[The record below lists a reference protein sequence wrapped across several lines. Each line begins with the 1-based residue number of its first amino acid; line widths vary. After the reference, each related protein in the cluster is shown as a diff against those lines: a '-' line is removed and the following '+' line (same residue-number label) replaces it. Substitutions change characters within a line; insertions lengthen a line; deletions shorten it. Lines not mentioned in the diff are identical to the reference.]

1 MNMNDYQ
8 AKAGEFA
15 LYEDQFYPI
24 ASLSVEANELM
35 DLFVKPVLR
44 GDDKEINMDELIS
57 EAGDVLWNLS
67 CLLEDNGITLQEV
80 ASKNIA
86 KLASRME
93 RGVIQ
98 GDGGDR

>member
-1 MNMNDYQ
+1 
-8 AKAGEFA
+8 
-15 LYEDQFYPI
+15 
-24 ASLSVEANELM
+24 LM
-35 DLFVKPVLR
+35 DLFVKPILR